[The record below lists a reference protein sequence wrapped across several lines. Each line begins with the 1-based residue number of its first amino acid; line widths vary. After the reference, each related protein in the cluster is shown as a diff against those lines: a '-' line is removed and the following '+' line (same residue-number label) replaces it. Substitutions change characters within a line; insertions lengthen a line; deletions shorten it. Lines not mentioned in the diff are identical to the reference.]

1 MRLIQN
7 NYTLRQLRAGDMPK
21 DAPTR
26 AKPGA
31 NAGFTLIQAI
41 FIVVVL
47 GLLGSFMVS
56 MFQVQTLTPTLANQ
70 GIRAYYAAKSGLEW
84 GKNHTLSNDACF
96 ADDTLNL
103 DTFQVDMSCQE
114 ETYTEGSKTY
124 KWFRL
129 KATAEHGSP
138 GDMDYARRKLTMQLV
153 NITN

>member
-1 MRLIQN
+1 MRLTPKKC
-7 NYTLRQLRAGDMPK
+7 TLRQLRAGDMPE
-21 DAPTR
+21 DAPAR
-26 AKPGA
+26 ATLGA

-47 GLLGSFMVS
+47 GLLGSFMVA

-96 ADDTLNL
+96 TDGKTLSLNA
-103 DTFQVDMSCQE
+103 FQVEMSCQE
-114 ETYTEGSKTY
+114 GTYTEGSKTY

-129 KATAEHGSP
+129 NAIAEHGSP

-153 NITN
+153 SEP